1 MITRLTA
8 AVLMLALG
16 ACASLPESKHR
27 EAGAFAGSLQDTANA
42 CQVASGCGLDSS
54 LRDLADT
61 TATGGGGKHEVILLD
76 QGNDALLTRLHM

>member
-27 EAGAFAGSLQDTANA
+27 EAGAFAGSLQDTAT
-42 CQVASGCGLDSS
+42 G
-54 LRDLADT
+54 RH
-61 TATGGGGKHEVILLD
+61 TAGG
-76 QGNDALLTRLHM
+76 